1 MTPPAQQRLTERFLR
16 YARTE
21 SQSDAAATTIPST
34 DSQRAFARMLF
45 DDLTAAG
52 ATDVHLSDTCVVS
65 AKIPGSGVGPSIG
78 FCSHMDTVDVD
89 LSPTVDPQITE
100 YTGGDLRLG
109 ETWMRADEHPELAA
123 YVGQTILHTDGTSV
137 LGADDKA
144 GVTAIMEAVAAL
156 DGQAPAGDVYV
167 AFVPDE
173 EIGLRGVRTIDFDR
187 FPVDYAYTVDGGE
200 LGEVVEV
207 TFNAATATIV
217 IQGVSA
223 HPMNAKGNLVNPIT
237 LGMEFASQLDPK
249 ETPEHTEGREGY
261 IWCNHI
267 EGNQSTCTLSLSIRD
282 HDRAGYEE
290 KKKAGAHTCR
300 RACPRQPPR
309 RRDLHYR
316 GRLRQHLGRENAGQR
331 RGLAAP
337 ARGDGTPRHRNQGVG
352 HARRHRRRVAVQ
364 PGHLH
369 AELLHRGAQFPLHL
383 RVSAGAVADAL
394 LRAHARAHAR
404 RVAENCRRAGC
415 IKSIKAFACI
425 KSIKTQG
432 GADA

>member
-1 MTPPAQQRLTERFLR
+1 MTQQRLTERFLR

-21 SQSDAAATTIPST
+21 SQSDAAAATVPST
-34 DSQRAFARMLF
+34 DSQWAFARMLVR
-45 DDLTAAG
+45 DLTAAG
-52 ATDVHLSDTCVVS
+52 ATDVHLSDTCVVT
-65 AKIPGSGVGPSIG
+65 AKIPGAGVGPSIG
-78 FCSHMDTVDVD
+78 FCSHMDTVDVN
-89 LSPTVDPQITE
+89 LSPTLNPQVTE

-109 ETWMRADEHPELAA
+109 STLMRADEHPERAA

-156 DGQAPAGDVYV
+156 GGQAPAGDVYV

-237 LGMEFASQLDPK
+237 LGMEFASQLDPL
-249 ETPEHTEGREGY
+249 ETLEHTEGREGY

-290 KKKAGAHTCR
+290 KKKRVRSLADELAHAHPRATVTCTIEDVYGNISDAKTPDNAVASQRLRAAMERLGIAIKELDMRGGTDGAWLSNQGIYTPNYFTGAHNFHSIYEFLPVPSLERCYELTL
-300 RACPRQPPR
+300 A
-309 RRDLHYR
+309 LMR
-316 GRLRQHLGRENAGQR
+316 GE
-331 RGLAAP
+331 
-337 ARGDGTPRHRNQGVG
+337 
-352 HARRHRRRVAVQ
+352 
-364 PGHLH
+364 
-369 AELLHRGAQFPLHL
+369 
-383 RVSAGAVADAL
+383 
-394 LRAHARAHAR
+394 
-404 RVAENCRRAGC
+404 
-415 IKSIKAFACI
+415 
-425 KSIKTQG
+425 
-432 GADA
+432 

>member
-200 LGEVVEV
+200 LGEMVEV
-207 TFNAATATIV
+207 TFNAATATIL

-290 KKKAGAHTCR
+290 KKMRVRTLADELAHANPRATVTCTIEDVYGNISDAKTPDNAVASQRLRAAMDRLGIEIKELDMRGGTDGAWLSNQGIYTPNYFTGAHNFHSIYEFLPVPSLTRCYELTL
-300 RACPRQPPR
+300 A
-309 RRDLHYR
+309 LMR
-316 GRLRQHLGRENAGQR
+316 GE
-331 RGLAAP
+331 
-337 ARGDGTPRHRNQGVG
+337 
-352 HARRHRRRVAVQ
+352 
-364 PGHLH
+364 
-369 AELLHRGAQFPLHL
+369 
-383 RVSAGAVADAL
+383 
-394 LRAHARAHAR
+394 
-404 RVAENCRRAGC
+404 
-415 IKSIKAFACI
+415 
-425 KSIKTQG
+425 
-432 GADA
+432 